1 MMHSSPGCKLAVVW
15 AAREGLGW
23 GSWHLHGGLPGWCK
37 SWQTLA
43 SGLMGPPE
51 RPDWR
56 PGLSPSD
63 PSSWTHYSRPLT
75 GAAGLVPTGTSGALS
90 PRRPGGGKGVGSR
103 GRLAAASLPPETI
116 SCRQHLHAN
125 PRVRA
130 AGGRAVSLQACSHP
144 LAASGPAEPGQLWA
158 GLALWGWLP
167 NGQGRPLP
175 QTTSVQLAPPPPAAP
190 QPLESVILRIRTLEA
205 MAWPLGTVG
214 PVCLELL
221 LWRVWVRW
229 LSVNARGQPAG
240 EDISSVSLAPCTSRT
255 LKPFHDE

>member
-1 MMHSSPGCKLAVVW
+1 MPSGSASPPTSHSVWEEEAGPARPPTPGQGRQWETLHFLAPLHSERIQRWFLDGVPPMMHSSPGCKLAVVW

-116 SCRQHLHAN
+116 SCRQHLRAN

-130 AGGRAVSLQACSHP
+130 AGGHS
-144 LAASGPAEPGQLWA
+144 
-158 GLALWGWLP
+158 WG
-167 NGQGRPLP
+167 
-175 QTTSVQLAPPPPAAP
+175 
-190 QPLESVILRIRTLEA
+190 
-205 MAWPLGTVG
+205 
-214 PVCLELL
+214 
-221 LWRVWVRW
+221 
-229 LSVNARGQPAG
+229 
-240 EDISSVSLAPCTSRT
+240 DISVLPV
-255 LKPFHDE
+255 L